1 MRTAFTILAACLI
14 LAAGILGVAA
24 QTIIFRQALDAIGN
38 AEPPKSEKAQF
49 PPDAGLDRFDPEQ
62 ELPSRRGKVIVESG
76 TSASPGAG
84 LGRRKILE
92 IER

>member
-38 AEPPKSEKAQF
+38 TEPPKSEKAQF
-49 PPDAGLDRFDPEQ
+49 PPDAGLDPEQ

-76 TSASPGAG
+76 TSASPSAG